1 MILIGKKQT
10 STGVEKDKSS
20 AGALGRKG
28 GGRGLPKALQ
38 LLRSTLWYL
47 NRTRLNRAATG
58 KKSEGERGQKHFQ
71 NNHLLTDTDQQKAT
85 EKPNQE
91 IEKKII

>member
-1 MILIGKKQT
+1 MEGR
-10 STGVEKDKSS
+10 
-20 AGALGRKG
+20 RKG
-28 GGRGLPKALQ
+28 TSKG
-38 LLRSTLWYL
+38 STTVAVYIVVLESHPYVG
-47 NRTRLNRAATG
+47 LNRAATG

-91 IEKKII
+91 IKRKII